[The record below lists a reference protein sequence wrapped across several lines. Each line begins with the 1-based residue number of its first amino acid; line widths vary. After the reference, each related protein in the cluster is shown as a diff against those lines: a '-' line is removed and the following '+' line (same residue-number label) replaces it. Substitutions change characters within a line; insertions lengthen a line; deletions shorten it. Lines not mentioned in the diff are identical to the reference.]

1 MQDNQPVRYMDA
13 ITERYARLGYTP
25 YRWFHAEDDVPP
37 TPLTKPLAECR
48 VGALT
53 TSGVYAVGQVA
64 FHYKDDAS
72 IRAIPRD
79 TDDAD
84 LRFSHLTQQYLVDAK
99 RDPNCIVPLAALRKL
114 AQTGVIGAVAD
125 AIFSCMGGIYSQ
137 RRVREELIPE
147 LHQQFVAQDVDAVLL
162 APM

>member
-25 YRWFHAEDDVPP
+25 YRWFHADEAVPA
-37 TPLTKPLAECR
+37 TPLKKPLAECR
-48 VGALT
+48 LGAMT

-72 IRAIPRD
+72 IRAIPSD
-79 TDDAD
+79 TQDAD

-99 RDPNCIVPLAALRKL
+99 RDPSCIVPLKALRAL
-114 AQTGVIGAVAD
+114 VSAGVIGSLAD

-137 RRVREELIPE
+137 RRVREELIPA
-147 LHQQFVAQDVDAVLL
+147 LHERFVEQQVDAVLL